1 MTSKQHLWR
10 FGSWCIGGLAWGM
23 VAVTPQPAIGG
34 QAMTTPA
41 PFVLGDEVWEI
52 TAAPYVDTRDF
63 LVGEAAIIVVQ
74 APGNATLTGTIAN
87 VPGSMEGL
95 IKLGAGALT
104 LAGQTTATGV
114 TRVLDGELVV
124 ASNGAIG
131 HGGLQVN
138 AGAALT
144 YAPGVTVS
152 GNTQFE
158 AMALA
163 EQPIPPGYAAVL
175 PDSAAPIRWHVD
187 RGQATH
193 MGVLAGRAPFE
204 KTGAGRLVLGHD
216 ALGYSGLAHVRE
228 GTLAVNELFSGAV
241 QVMSGARLEGT
252 GSVAS
257 VWVRDGGTLAP
268 GASIGVLTIPG
279 DLRFDTGATLSLEV
293 APDGRHDAV
302 AVGGQATL
310 AGDVHALAE
319 AGDWQASTQYRFLTA
334 TGGLGGTR
342 FDRVSSNFA
351 FLTPTLSYDASSVTL
366 TLGRNDVPLSEVAQT
381 PEAAVVGDII
391 AADEPVTSA
400 PSPAPEVA
408 VVLPPE
414 VPALIPETRETPMV
428 MPEVVAPPVVA
439 VPLPE
444 ADPVVSVVPSVSV
457 PVPPAAPVPVAAV
470 VPVPPVTPVPVASA
484 VPAKKDLPRLYD
496 AIVVLDRS
504 EARKTLSQLT
514 GVWPVTVR
522 ASLLEDSRFV
532 RDAVLGQA
540 LYRAPGSS
548 GVWANAYQAQGHTR
562 QEAVAPGYARLLRGL
577 TVGARHL
584 VSHALT
590 LGGFAGVQQRQ
601 VTQRDDTGDA
611 RSMVRSLHA
620 GVDLAWQNDTVQWH
634 TGVAAE
640 WHDVSARRSVR
651 MGRMSHALHTAWR
664 SRTLQ
669 WFGQMVLAPAAVIQP
684 FVQVALVHQHSADHV
699 ESGGPAALRY
709 TGASDVAAYAS
720 LGLKAVKAFRTALG
734 EAQVKGELAW
744 RHRRGS
750 GALASTAM
758 FRDSHAA
765 TPFVTHGRNMPANAL
780 TARILVSTS
789 LGRHG
794 RLSMGYAGVLSP
806 GWVDHGAMLQIRHR
820 F

>member
-63 LVGEAAIIVVQ
+63 LVGEAAVIAVQ
-74 APGNATLTGTIAN
+74 APGSATLTGTIAN

-124 ASNGAIG
+124 ASDEAIG
-131 HGGLQVN
+131 YGGLQVN

-158 AMALA
+158 AMTLA

-193 MGVLAGRAPFE
+193 TGVLAGRVPFE

-302 AVGGQATL
+302 AVGGKATL
-310 AGDVHALAE
+310 AGDVQALAE

-342 FDRVSSNFA
+342 FDQVSSNFA

-366 TLGRNDVPLSEVAQT
+366 TLERNDVPLSEVAET

-391 AADEPVTSA
+391 AADEPVTPDPA
-400 PSPAPEVA
+400 HDAGVPAPEVA
-408 VVLPPE
+408 VVPGAGLVITPSPE
-414 VPALIPETRETPMV
+414 A
-428 MPEVVAPPVVA
+428 VA
-439 VPLPE
+439 LPE
-444 ADPVVSVVPSVSV
+444 PVD
-457 PVPPAAPVPVAAV
+457 APVPAAV
-470 VPVPPVTPVPVASA
+470 VVSPAASVPDASPVTR
-484 VPAKKDLPRLYD
+484 KDLPQLYD

-504 EARKTLSQLT
+504 EARKTLSQLA
-514 GVWPVTVR
+514 GSWPATVR
-522 ASLLEDSRFV
+522 GSLLEDSRFV
-532 RDAVLGQA
+532 RDAVLGEA

-548 GVWANAYQAQGHTR
+548 GVWANVYLAQGHTR
-562 QEAVAPGYARLLRGL
+562 QEAVVPGYARLLRGL

-590 LGGFAGVQQRQ
+590 LGGFTGVQQRQ
-601 VTQRDDTGDA
+601 ITQRDGTGDA

-620 GVDLAWQNDTVQWH
+620 GVDLAWQNDTMQLH

-684 FVQVALVHQHSADHV
+684 FVQVALVHQHSAGHV

-709 TGASDVAAYAS
+709 TMASDVAAYAS
-720 LGLKAVKAFRTALG
+720 LGLKAVKGFRTALG
-734 EAQVKGELAW
+734 EAQVKGELAL

-758 FRDSHAA
+758 FRDSQAA
-765 TPFVTHGRNMPANAL
+765 TPFVTHGRSMPANAL
-780 TARILVSTS
+780 TARVMVSTS
-789 LGRHG
+789 LGRQG
-794 RLSMGYAGVLSP
+794 QLSIGYAGVLSP